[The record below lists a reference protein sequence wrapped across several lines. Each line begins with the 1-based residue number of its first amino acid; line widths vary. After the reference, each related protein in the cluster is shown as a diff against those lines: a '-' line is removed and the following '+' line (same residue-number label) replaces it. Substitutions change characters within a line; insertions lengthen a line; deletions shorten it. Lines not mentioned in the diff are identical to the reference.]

1 MGTNSF
7 HGGTAARTDVDYPSP
22 TSTKV
27 KETVDLHL
35 YSPSGPSSSILGP
48 TLPLPFYPP
57 VIILPKP
64 QYTPN
69 ATGLNKE
76 PTDLPHG
83 YSTKEQRHNSIKIW
97 DFHNSIVTD
106 SVSWDVMPCHWIRV
120 FWHIKWSLSLHP
132 QGWRGPRRIWF
143 LFGPLDL
150 SHNPGDLNAQDQY
163 YPLTQN
169 LLIMLSVLP

>member
-1 MGTNSF
+1 LLKAGWSGDRILVDARFSTPVQTSPGAHPASNTMGTNSF
-7 HGGTAARTDVDYPSP
+7 HGGRAARTDVDYPSP

-76 PTDLPHG
+76 PTDLPHS
-83 YSTKEQRHNSIKIW
+83 YSIKEQRHNSIKI
-97 DFHNSIVTD
+97 
-106 SVSWDVMPCHWIRV
+106 
-120 FWHIKWSLSLHP
+120 
-132 QGWRGPRRIWF
+132 
-143 LFGPLDL
+143 
-150 SHNPGDLNAQDQY
+150 
-163 YPLTQN
+163 
-169 LLIMLSVLP
+169 